1 MTFITACFSATPVSP
16 PPLPFNLVTK
26 DPNASPTFTP
36 FQPESATQTLLS
48 TSTATLIST
57 ETFTLTPSPTSTLP
71 PSPIPPPALPAIPIP
86 ATDIPPPTS
95 TRTSYIMYATLDF
108 NAHTL
113 AVEETIRYY
122 NMTGQAL
129 TDIVLSIQPNLWNNA
144 FFLNTVTQDN
154 VALTSYS
161 INGQRL
167 TLNLPQSLQAGAA
180 TTFVANYSLTI
191 PAKRSD
197 TIFGYDSNMINLVE
211 WYPMIVPYSGGW
223 VLHDPMG
230 FGEHLVYDASD
241 IEVNLKVIGNGVV
254 VAASAPSE
262 PNGDWT
268 RYRIYGARTFVLSAS
283 DEFLVKE
290 SAVGSNVIRVYYFAG
305 YDGAAEGMLNAAV
318 SSVGLFQAKFA
329 PYPYTSLSVVENDMN
344 DGQEYDGFVFLSSD
358 FFGQYGG
365 SAKSNLVTI
374 GVHEIAHQWWFGL
387 VGNDQAM
394 EPWLDEA
401 MSVYSERIFYEF
413 NYPKYLAWWW
423 QSRVDYF
430 GPSGYVDTNIYN
442 GAAFRPYTNAVYLNG
457 AHFIENL
464 RTRMGD
470 DDFFRFI
477 KDYASS
483 YSRLR
488 ATTNDFFSVAREHTS
503 ADLSDLIRL
512 YFAGSY

>member
-1 MTFITACFSATPVSP
+1 
-16 PPLPFNLVTK
+16 
-26 DPNASPTFTP
+26 
-36 FQPESATQTLLS
+36 
-48 TSTATLIST
+48 
-57 ETFTLTPSPTSTLP
+57 
-71 PSPIPPPALPAIPIP
+71 
-86 ATDIPPPTS
+86 
-95 TRTSYIMYATLDF
+95 MYATLDF
-108 NAHTL
+108 NARTL

-129 TDIVLSIQPNLWNNA
+129 TDIVLSIQPNLWSNT
-144 FFLNTVTQDN
+144 FFLNAVTQDGL
-154 VALTSYS
+154 ALTNYS

-167 TLNLPQSLQAGAA
+167 TLNLPQSLQSGAA
-180 TTFVANYSLTI
+180 TTFVVNYSLTV

-223 VLHDPMG
+223 ILHDPVG
-230 FGEHLVYDASD
+230 FGEHLVYDSSD
-241 IEVNLKVIGNGVV
+241 IEVNLKTIGNGVV

-268 RYRIYGARTFVLSAS
+268 RYRIYGARTFALSAS
-283 DEFLVKE
+283 NEFLFKE

-305 YDGAAEGMLNAAV
+305 YEGAAEGMLNAAV

-329 PYPYTSLSVVENDMN
+329 PYPYTSLSVVENDMH
-344 DGQEYDGFVFLSSD
+344 DGEEYDGFVFLSSD

-365 SAKSNLVTI
+365 TAKSNLITI

-387 VGNDQAM
+387 VGNDQAL

-413 NYPKYLAWWW
+413 NYSKYASWWW
-423 QSRVDYF
+423 QFRVDYF
-430 GPSGYVDTNIYN
+430 GPSGYVDTSIYN
-442 GAAFRPYTNAVYLNG
+442 GVAFRPYTNAVYLNG
-457 AHFIENL
+457 AHFIEAL

-470 DDFFRFI
+470 DDFFRFL
-477 KDYASS
+477 KDYASR
-483 YSRLR
+483 YSRSR
-488 ATTNDFFSVAREHTS
+488 ATTSDFFSVVRQHTS